1 MKIMTKFLLTSFAV
15 SMILCAPMLM
25 GESKSSADYPLR
37 IRIYSKDAVN
47 AYFYTTVQEQKG
59 EGRGNLFEGDDV
71 HGVDFNYSCSEKLPN
86 SFGYE
91 TYPAKWKKQGKVVM
105 VLVPVMGKANTFN
118 TCDLN
123 VALRDNVYKRNNGK
137 MGEEPAAKYK
147 AWMVKHDYDPV
158 HDKNTPRNL
167 SAAEKAEEAETPAAA
182 PASAP
187 NTTPAQAT
195 PAVPAT
201 AH

>member
-1 MKIMTKFLLTSFAV
+1 MTKFLLTSFAV

-59 EGRGNLFEGDDV
+59 EGRSNLFEGDDV

-91 TYPAKWKKQGKVVM
+91 TYPAKWKKPGQSIEVVFGEIGSNPDSFQACEFKVAMKSYV
-105 VLVPVMGKANTFN
+105 F
-118 TCDLN
+118 
-123 VALRDNVYKRNNGK
+123 YSH
-137 MGEEPAAKYK
+137 E
-147 AWMVKHDYDPV
+147 H
-158 HDKNTPRNL
+158 
-167 SAAEKAEEAETPAAA
+167 
-182 PASAP
+182 
-187 NTTPAQAT
+187 
-195 PAVPAT
+195 
-201 AH
+201 